1 MTRVLSRDVSR
12 ETSERLAD
20 FAAAVERWNP
30 AINLVSRASLPEL
43 WQRHVLDAVQ
53 LVDLAPSR
61 PAHWADLGSGGGFP
75 GIVVGI
81 ILAETA
87 PATRVTLVEA
97 DRRKA
102 AFLMTIAQKLG
113 LRVDVRAERIESI
126 PPLGADVVTARAL
139 APMAR
144 LVPMVVRH
152 LAPGGTALLPK
163 GAQVDAELRGLAMP
177 DVLALE
183 RLPSATGP
191 EATILR
197 IRRRC
202 DA

>member
-12 ETSERLAD
+12 ETAARLAE

-30 AINLVSRASLPEL
+30 AINLVSRASLPDL
-43 WQRHVLDAVQ
+43 WQRHVLDAAQ

-61 PAHWADLGSGGGFP
+61 PVHWADLGSGGGFP
-75 GIVVGI
+75 GLVVGI
-81 ILAETA
+81 ILAETS
-87 PATRVTLVEA
+87 PETRVTLVEA

-102 AFLMTIAQKLG
+102 AFLMTTVQRLG
-113 LRVDVRAERIESI
+113 LSVDIRAERIEAI
-126 PPLGADVVTARAL
+126 PPLGADVLSARAL
-139 APMAR
+139 APMGR

-163 GAQVDAELRGLAMP
+163 GAQVDAELRGFAMP
-177 DVLALE
+177 DTLALE

-191 EATILR
+191 DATILR
-197 IRRRC
+197 IRRRF